1 MKKHK
6 IFTILVVVLSVL
18 MLTGVILFSG
28 IGLAE
33 TTRGEKNLPKYY
45 PGQRYTIDFLQ
56 PDHYPKHFD
65 GVGQLDEMSKDS
77 IIINDMGL
85 PLAEKVTFHVPES
98 TRPVSSKRFIPG
110 VRVGYI
116 VGKDQKI
123 EALWLLVKASYD
135 R

>member
-6 IFTILVVVLSVL
+6 ILTILAGILSVS
-18 MLTGVILFSG
+18 ILAVVAPFSG
-28 IGLAE
+28 MSLGE
-33 TTRGEKNLPKYY
+33 TPRGEKNLPKYY
-45 PGQRYTIDFLQ
+45 PGQRYATDFLQ

-65 GVGQLDEMSKDS
+65 GVGQLDEMREDS
-77 IIINDMGL
+77 IIINDTGI
-85 PLAEKVTFHVPES
+85 PLAEDVTFHVPES